1 MAESAE
7 MEPAA
12 EAAPK
17 MEEMR
22 ARASFMLLLCLIRC
36 VAAGEKRY

>member
-22 ARASFMLLLCLIRC
+22 ARASFMVIELIRC
-36 VAAGEKRY
+36 VAAGEKR